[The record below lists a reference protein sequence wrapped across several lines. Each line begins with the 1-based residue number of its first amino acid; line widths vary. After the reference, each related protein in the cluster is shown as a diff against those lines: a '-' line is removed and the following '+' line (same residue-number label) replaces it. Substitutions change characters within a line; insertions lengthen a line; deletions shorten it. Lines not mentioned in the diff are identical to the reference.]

1 MYANKIWSIIVEH
14 SFLMDLSNRW
24 LHNEVAQYI
33 MQTEYTDWEICIPNW
48 LELG

>member
-33 MQTEYTDWEICIPNW
+33 MQSIQIEKYVFLTGLN
-48 LELG
+48 